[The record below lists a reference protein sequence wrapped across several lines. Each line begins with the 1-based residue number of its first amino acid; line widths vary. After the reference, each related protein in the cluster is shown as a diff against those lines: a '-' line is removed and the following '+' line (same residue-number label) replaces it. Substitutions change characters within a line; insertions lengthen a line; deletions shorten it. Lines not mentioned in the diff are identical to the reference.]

1 MRTIDQIKESIA
13 ADFMKNEAVADLF
26 GFPAGDN
33 FAAHF
38 SKVSVVNLLFYVFT
52 SAAWVVERLFET
64 HRAEVALSVRRGCG
78 CVGWRGRAASSPSA
92 RAKWYKSK
100 VLEFMQ
106 DRTLMPDTD
115 RYDTSGMTQE
125 EVDAARV
132 VKYVTA
138 DENRNASLL
147 TVKVAGEKDGVRC
160 CLDPEVEMQLAAYL
174 AEIKDAGVRIN
185 LVNREADTFNCSVDI
200 YYNPMLLPEN
210 VRRDCEAAI
219 RSYIANLPFNG
230 EYTNMALIDALQAVE
245 GVLIAE
251 FRQATASASG
261 MTAVT
266 AIDARHVPAAGYFR
280 AGQITLTMKAHEQ
293 V

>member
-38 SKVSVVNLLFYVFT
+38 SKVSVVNLLFYVFA
-52 SAAWVVERLFET
+52 SAAWVLERLFEA
-64 HRAEVALSVRRGCG
+64 HKADVEARIEEIL
-78 CVGWRGRAASSPSA
+78 PH

-100 VLEFMQ
+100 VLEFMK
-106 DRTLMPDTD
+106 DKVLIPDTD
-115 RYDTSGMTQE
+115 RYDTTDMTAE
-125 EVDAARV
+125 AIDAALV
-132 VKYVTA
+132 VKYATA
-138 DENRNASLL
+138 DESRDASIL
-147 TVKVAGEKDGVRC
+147 TVKVAGDAGGVRC
-160 CLDPEVEMQLAAYL
+160 RLSDETETQLAAYL

-219 RSYIANLPFNG
+219 RNYIENLPFNG
-230 EYTNMALIDALQAVE
+230 EYTNMALIDTLQGVE
-245 GVLIAE
+245 GVKIAE
-251 FRQATASASG
+251 FRQATAAAADAPTLS
-261 MTAVT
+261 

-280 AGQITLTMKAHEQ
+280 AGQITLTMKAYEQ

>member
-13 ADFMKNEAVADLF
+13 ADFMNNEAVADLF

-38 SKVSVVNLLFYVFT
+38 SKVSVVNLLFYVFA

-64 HRAEVALSVRRGCG
+64 HRAEIEARIGEII
-78 CVGWRGRAASSPSA
+78 PH

-185 LVNREADTFNCSVDI
+185 LVNREADTFNCSIDI

-245 GVLIAE
+245 GVRIAE